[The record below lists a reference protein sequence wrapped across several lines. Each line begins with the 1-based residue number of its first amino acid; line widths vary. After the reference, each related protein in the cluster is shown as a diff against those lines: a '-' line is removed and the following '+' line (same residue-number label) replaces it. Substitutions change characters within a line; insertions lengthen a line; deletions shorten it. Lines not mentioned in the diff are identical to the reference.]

1 MRYILFPTNE
11 VGFLKLFLSVALAF
25 LLGMSSA
32 FAMPEIMPLEKV
44 QSGMSGVAYT
54 VVDQSGEIEPFDV
67 KIIGLMDNGKGSAK
81 MIMAEASGS
90 VIDKTGGVLQG
101 MSGSP
106 VYIDGKLVGALSAGI
121 KEMNPRTFFITP
133 IEDMLKIWNLPDIK
147 SFTQPAQPD
156 AETNP
161 EESVQPD
168 EEKSA
173 EEKSVMFFSGFDS
186 NGLKFLEREMKP
198 FGFENFFVAANSE
211 TVSRIKYGASIKPGA
226 AMGVAVVYGDFLVGA
241 TGTVTAVDGNRIL
254 GFGHPFSHGGNV
266 NYFMTDASVIAS
278 VSGITGNGMKISSVG
293 NIIGR
298 INQDRQSG
306 VAGILGNFPSV
317 VPINVTIKDET
328 LDTTETY
335 SANIAY
341 NENLLP
347 KLGAAIAYSALSKT
361 ADETAEAT
369 VAVDFGIKTNAVS
382 DGNLARQN
390 MFYSTADV
398 GQQAIAELLQALT
411 LICSNTTEE
420 STISGIDVNMTLSR
434 DRQTASLISAFADKK
449 RVKPGETVNLVIT
462 LQPYRQPEDTLVVPY
477 TVPLNQKEGPLVL
490 DLHGGA
496 LVPVVQATTNV
507 VKPSTSTPQ
516 KIFDDKIKKLLSA
529 NKNNQLIIELGAA
542 SIPKTQKEIQ
552 ESIRRAK
559 KAQEKFKKLGIKPPT
574 PASNK
579 VDTRYIIDNVIQ
591 VTINVDKI

>member
-1 MRYILFPTNE
+1 M
-11 VGFLKLFLSVALAF
+11 KLFLSFALAF

-67 KIIGLMDNGKGSAK
+67 KIIGLMDNGKGAAK

-121 KEMNPRTFFITP
+121 KEMDPRTFFITP
-133 IEDMLKIWNLPDIK
+133 IESMLKIWDLPDAQSVN
-147 SFTQPAQPD
+147 SFVQVPKFHD
-156 AETNP
+156 ETD
-161 EESVQPD
+161 SR
-168 EEKSA
+168 A

-198 FGFENFFVAANSE
+198 FGFDNFFVAANSE
-211 TVSRIKYGASIKPGA
+211 LDSKIKQNASLEPGA

-241 TGTVTAVDGNRIL
+241 TGTVTAVDGNKVL

-266 NYFMTDASVIAS
+266 NYFMTDAKILAS
-278 VSGITGNGMKISSVG
+278 VSGVTGNGMKISSVG

-317 VPINVTIKDET
+317 VPINVTINDET
-328 LDTTETY
+328 LGKTETY
-335 SANIAY
+335 TANIAY
-341 NENLLP
+341 NESLLP

-369 VAVDFGIKTNAVS
+369 VAVDFGIKTNAVA
-382 DGNLARQN
+382 DGNFARKN
-390 MFYSTADV
+390 IFYAPADV
-398 GQQAIAELLQALT
+398 GQQAIVELLQALT
-411 LICSNTTEE
+411 LVCSNTTTE
-420 STISGIDVNMTLSR
+420 SNIFGIDVNMTLNR
-434 DRQTASLISAFADKK
+434 ERLTASLISAFPDKK
-449 RVKPGETVNLVIT
+449 RVKPGETVNLIVT
-462 LQPYRQPEDTLVVPY
+462 LQPYRKAEETIVVPY
-477 TVPLNQKEGPLVL
+477 TVPISRQEGPLVL

-496 LVPVVQATTNV
+496 LVPVAQGTSNV
-507 VKPSTSTPQ
+507 VKPSTSPPQ
-516 KIFDDKIKKLLSA
+516 KIFDDKIKKLISA
-529 NKNNQLIIELGAA
+529 NKNNQLIVELSAV
-542 SIPKTQKEIQ
+542 SLPKTAKELEATIK
-552 ESIRRAK
+552 RAR
-559 KAQEKFKKLGIKPPT
+559 KAQARMEKLGLKPAA

-579 VDTRYIIDNVIQ
+579 VDTGYIIDNVIQ
-591 VTINVDKI
+591 VTINVDKF

>member
-1 MRYILFPTNE
+1 M
-11 VGFLKLFLSVALAF
+11 KLFLSFALAF

-67 KIIGLMDNGKGSAK
+67 KIIGLMDNGKGAAK

-121 KEMNPRTFFITP
+121 KEMDPRTFFITP
-133 IEDMLKIWNLPDIK
+133 IESMLKIWE
-147 SFTQPAQPD
+147 FPD
-156 AETNP
+156 AQSINSFVQVPKFYDETD
-161 EESVQPD
+161 SR
-168 EEKSA
+168 A

-198 FGFENFFVAANSE
+198 FGFNNFFVAANSE
-211 TVSRIKYGASIKPGA
+211 LDSKIKQGVSIEPGA

-241 TGTVTAVDGNRIL
+241 TGTVTAVDGNKIL

-266 NYFMTDASVIAS
+266 NYFMTDAKILAS
-278 VSGITGNGMKISSVG
+278 VSGVTGNGMKISSVG

-317 VPINVTIKDET
+317 VPINVTINDET
-328 LDTTETY
+328 LGKTETY
-335 SANIAY
+335 TANIAY
-341 NENLLP
+341 NETLLP

-369 VAVDFGIKTNAVS
+369 VAVDFGIKTNAVA
-382 DGNLARQN
+382 DGNFARKN
-390 MFYSTADV
+390 IFYAPADV
-398 GQQAIAELLQALT
+398 GQQAIVELLQALT
-411 LICSNTTEE
+411 LVCSNTTKE
-420 STISGIDVNMTLSR
+420 SNIFGIDVNMTLNR
-434 DRQTASLISAFADKK
+434 ERLTASLISAFPDKK
-449 RVKPGETVNLVIT
+449 RVKPGETVNLIVT
-462 LQPYRQPEDTLVVPY
+462 LQPYRKAEETIVVPY
-477 TVPLNQKEGPLVL
+477 TVPISRQEGPLVL

-496 LVPVVQATTNV
+496 LVPVAQGTANV
-507 VKPSTSTPQ
+507 VKPSTSPPQ
-516 KIFDDKIKKLLSA
+516 KIFDDKIKKLISA
-529 NKNNQLIIELGAA
+529 NKNNQLIVELSAV
-542 SIPKTQKEIQ
+542 SLPKTAKELEATIK
-552 ESIRRAK
+552 RAR
-559 KAQEKFKKLGIKPPT
+559 KAQARMEKLGLKPAA

-579 VDTRYIIDNVIQ
+579 VDTGYIIDNVIQ
-591 VTINVDKI
+591 VTINVDKF

>member
-1 MRYILFPTNE
+1 M
-11 VGFLKLFLSVALAF
+11 KLFLSFALAF

-67 KIIGLMDNGKGSAK
+67 KIIGLMDNGKGAAK

-121 KEMNPRTFFITP
+121 KEMDPRTFFITP
-133 IEDMLKIWNLPDIK
+133 IESMLKIWDLPDAQSVN
-147 SFTQPAQPD
+147 SFVQTPKFYD
-156 AETNP
+156 ETD
-161 EESVQPD
+161 SR
-168 EEKSA
+168 A

-198 FGFENFFVAANSE
+198 FGFNNFFVAANSE
-211 TVSRIKYGASIKPGA
+211 LDSKIKQGVSIKPGA

-241 TGTVTAVDGNRIL
+241 TGTVTAVDGNKIL

-266 NYFMTDASVIAS
+266 NYFMTDAKILAS
-278 VSGITGNGMKISSVG
+278 VSGVTGNGMKISSVG

-317 VPINVTIKDET
+317 VPINVTINDET
-328 LDTTETY
+328 LGKTETY
-335 SANIAY
+335 TANIAY
-341 NENLLP
+341 NETLLP

-361 ADETAEAT
+361 ADETAEGT
-369 VAVDFGIKTNAVS
+369 VAVDFGIKTNAVA
-382 DGNLARQN
+382 DGNFARKN
-390 MFYSTADV
+390 IFYAPADV
-398 GQQAIAELLQALT
+398 GQQAIVELLQALT
-411 LICSNTTEE
+411 LVCSNTTTE
-420 STISGIDVNMTLSR
+420 SNIFGIDVNMTLNR
-434 DRQTASLISAFADKK
+434 ERLTASLISAFPDKK
-449 RVKPGETVNLVIT
+449 RVKPGETVNLIVT
-462 LQPYRQPEDTLVVPY
+462 LQPYRKAEETIVVPY
-477 TVPLNQKEGPLVL
+477 TVPISRQEGPLVL

-496 LVPVVQATTNV
+496 LVPVAQGTANV
-507 VKPSTSTPQ
+507 VKPSTSPPQ
-516 KIFDDKIKKLLSA
+516 KIFDDKIKKLISA
-529 NKNNQLIIELGAA
+529 NKNNQLIVELSAV
-542 SIPKTQKEIQ
+542 SLPKTAKELEATIK
-552 ESIRRAK
+552 RAR
-559 KAQEKFKKLGIKPPT
+559 KAQARMEKLGLKPAA

-579 VDTRYIIDNVIQ
+579 VDTGYIIDNVIQ
-591 VTINVDKI
+591 VTINVDKF

>member
-1 MRYILFPTNE
+1 M
-11 VGFLKLFLSVALAF
+11 KLFLTFALTF
-25 LLGMSSA
+25 LLGMRTT

-44 QSGMSGVAYT
+44 QSGMNGVAYT
-54 VVDQSGEIEPFDV
+54 VVDQSGAIEPFDV
-67 KIIGLMDNGKGSAK
+67 KIIGLMDNGKGSSK

-133 IEDMLKIWNLPDIK
+133 IENMLKIWDLPDIK
-147 SFTQPAQPD
+147 EFAPPVQLDEKTDETETDSEVPA
-156 AETNP
+156 
-161 EESVQPD
+161 D

-186 NGLKFLEREMKP
+186 SGLKFLEREMKP
-198 FGFENFFVAANSE
+198 FGFENFFVAAKSD
-211 TVSRIKYGASIKPGA
+211 TASQIKYNATIKPGA

-266 NYFMTDASVIAS
+266 NYFMTDASVIAA
-278 VSGITGNGMKISSVG
+278 VNGVIGNGMKISSVG

-298 INQDRQSG
+298 INQDRESG
-306 VAGILGNFPSV
+306 VAGILGNFPST

-328 LDTTETY
+328 LDKTETY

-347 KLGAAIAYSALSKT
+347 KLGAAIAYSAFNKT

-369 VAVDFGIKTNAVS
+369 VAVDFGIKTNAVE
-382 DGNLARQN
+382 DGNITRQN
-390 MFYSTADV
+390 VFYSTADV
-398 GQQAIAELLQALT
+398 GQQAITELLQALT
-411 LICSNTTEE
+411 LVCSNTTEE
-420 STISGIDVNMTLSR
+420 SAISGIDVNMTLNR
-434 DRQTASLISAFADKK
+434 ERQTASLVSAFADKK

-462 LQPYRQPEDTLVVPY
+462 LQPYRKPEDVIVVPY

-496 LVPVVQATTNV
+496 LVPVVPANTNV
-507 VKPSTSTPQ
+507 VKPSTGTPK
-516 KIFDDKIKKLLSA
+516 KIFDDKIKKLISA

-542 SIPKTQKEIQ
+542 SIPKTQKEIL
-552 ESIRRAK
+552 ENIKRAK
-559 KAQEKFKKLGIKPPT
+559 KAQERFKKLGIKPPT
-574 PASNK
+574 PANNK
-579 VDTRYIIDNVIQ
+579 VDTKYIIDNVIQ